1 MATPQEPPQHELII
15 LVTQP
20 PRTKT
25 VTAIPREL
33 QPQDKPIIGGTQP
46 PRTKATTPTT
56 PFGLGKNRNHKIDLK
71 HKTWKR
77 IKHLINQYYYGT
89 IF

>member
-20 PRTKT
+20 LHTKT
-25 VTAIPREL
+25 VTAIPLEL

-56 PFGLGKNRNHKIDLK
+56 PFGLGKGNQTKHKI
-71 HKTWKR
+71 
-77 IKHLINQYYYGT
+77 
-89 IF
+89 